1 MKVSDLKFSP
11 EELEAAGG
19 SKRKA
24 KAQKKLDDLR
34 LKYQTIQKEQRFKK
48 ISQSSFLTPEA
59 ASYLNEQIKSQ
70 KGDKID

>member
-34 LKYQTIQKEQRFKK
+34 LKYQTI
-48 ISQSSFLTPEA
+48 
-59 ASYLNEQIKSQ
+59 
-70 KGDKID
+70 